1 MSPGTAPHPPGR
13 DVDTDAMK
21 TVTVAEAKAGIA
33 RLLKLVRQ
41 GETVVVM
48 SRGKAVAE
56 IRPAGGP
63 SVAEPSVP
71 LWSEHA
77 LELAR
82 KGVIILPDKKLD
94 LDRIRAAR
102 AKLPK
107 GMGVLDALLAER
119 EENR

>member
-1 MSPGTAPHPPGR
+1 
-13 DVDTDAMK
+13 MK

-48 SRGKAVAE
+48 SRGKAIAE
-56 IRPAGGP
+56 IRPAAALTP
-63 SVAEPSVP
+63 AEPLAP
-71 LWSEHA
+71 EWSAQA
-77 LELAR
+77 LEMAR
-82 KGVIILPDKKLD
+82 QGKIILPKKKLD
-94 LDRIRAAR
+94 LARIRATR
-102 AKLPK
+102 ESLPK

>member
-13 DVDTDAMK
+13 GADTDAMK

-48 SRGKAVAE
+48 SRGKAIAE
-56 IRPAGGP
+56 IRPAAALTP
-63 SVAEPSVP
+63 AEPLAP
-71 LWSEHA
+71 EWSAQA
-77 LELAR
+77 LEMAR
-82 KGVIILPDKKLD
+82 QGKIILPKKKLD
-94 LDRIRAAR
+94 LARIRATR
-102 AKLPK
+102 ESLPK